1 MTRRLRLTTCAL
13 RDLDEI
19 FDFLAEDDP
28 TAALRY
34 VTALRDHC
42 DIYLA
47 NPLIGQREADIAE
60 RLGGSAENVRSF
72 LYRNH
77 RCYYLV
83 MEEEMRVLGF
93 MDMRRDPDRRW
104 DELLGRYEQGEKS

>member
-1 MTRRLRLTTCAL
+1 M
-13 RDLDEI
+13 

-34 VTALRDHC
+34 VTALRDYC

-60 RLGGSAENVRSF
+60 RLGESAENVRSF
-72 LYRNH
+72 LYRTH
-77 RCYYLV
+77 RCYYSY
-83 MEEEMRVLGF
+83 RGH
-93 MDMRRDPDRRW
+93 RRN
-104 DELLGRYEQGEKS
+104 

>member
-1 MTRRLRLTTCAL
+1 M
-13 RDLDEI
+13 
-19 FDFLAEDDP
+19 FDFLARDDP

-42 DIYLA
+42 DVYLA
-47 NPLIGQREADIAE
+47 NPLIGRKEADIAE
-60 RLGGSAENVRSF
+60 RLGESAEKVRSF

-93 MDMRRDPDRRW
+93 MDMRRDPERRL
-104 DELLGRYEQGEKS
+104 DELLGRYEQGEEP

>member
-1 MTRRLRLTTCAL
+1 MTRRLRLTTYAL

-28 TAALRY
+28 AAALRY

-42 DIYLA
+42 DVYRA
-47 NPLIGQREADIAE
+47 NPLIGQREDDIAK
-60 RLGGSAENVRSF
+60 RLGESAENVRSF

-83 MEEEMRVLGF
+83 MKEEMRV
-93 MDMRRDPDRRW
+93 
-104 DELLGRYEQGEKS
+104 